1 MTNFRP
7 IFENDWCGIETFL
20 KDVLSPVFG
29 DYEQG
34 YDVLTNE
41 PEVREKAKNANITE
55 IRHAATFDFW
65 GSELKVFDITVGD
78 NKKLENN
85 KVGIQTIVRQYINQF
100 EGALIIFH
108 HQKVEN
114 QEWRFS
120 YVEKRVNAKDSTSA
134 KRYTYI
140 LGKHLPART
149 ISDRFT
155 YLEDHK
161 DILTLKDLTD
171 AFSVEV
177 LTKQFYDELFNWYEW
192 ACENVTFPIG
202 DTTKDK
208 NGKYNVK
215 QTKEKNELNLIRL
228 ITRLMF
234 VWFIKQKDLIPLWVF
249 DESELNKVLTEFKP
263 ESKKDGNY
271 YNAVLQNLFFATLN
285 KKIEERAFA
294 DDKSISKNKQ
304 FGVKNFYRD
313 NKEKTFFKES
323 NSQIIERFKTVPFLN
338 GGLFE
343 CLDKLVD
350 DKDNKKN
357 IEVFTDGFS
366 REPNWMA
373 FIPNNLF
380 WQKEDGEH
388 EGVIH
393 LLSRYNFTVE
403 ENSPSDVQVALDP
416 ELLGKVFENL
426 LGTYNP
432 ETSET
437 ARKDS
442 GSFYTPREIVSFMV
456 DESIKDYLSK
466 TVKNLTSENIQIL
479 FNDNVECYNSDNKAE
494 IVNALKSMK
503 ILDPACGSGAFPM
516 GALQRIVHL
525 IQKCNGVTSD
535 KNSLYSLKLDLIEKC
550 LYGVDIQPIAVQI
563 CKLRFFIS
571 LICEQ
576 DKTDSI
582 SDNYGFNPLP
592 NLETKFVAANSLI
605 GMERKSQNDLFSDPD
620 GKIEKKKLEIQEK
633 RHEHF
638 KAPTA
643 EAKAKCREDDRK
655 LRAELANLLEQN
667 KMFAPKDAE
676 QLAEWNPYD
685 QNAVSPFFDAE
696 WMFNTAEGF
705 DIVIGNPPYISTKGV
720 KPNDKKA
727 YEVEFGFSD
736 DTYNLF
742 TFKGLQLTKT
752 NGTLNYIIPKT
763 FWTTQTK
770 RNMRNLILRKNIKYI
785 FDTANPF
792 ESVMVDTCIIQI
804 ENSDYNK
811 NNTIEFLDG
820 TEKLKNPNRFKP
832 INQEVYLNSQNSV
845 LFKPT
850 EKNLKIWKL
859 YGEKVKD
866 LYNTWWEKIET
877 SKKISQNEY
886 ELKRYRESLKPGD
899 VALLGCLTEGGQ
911 GLATANNGKYIAV
924 RKSTKWAEN
933 IIISRPKKLE
943 DAIKKNPKIAK
954 EIGNKDPYDY
964 LEGLS
969 EKKIAELFDDLK
981 EKYGRDIF
989 GQGYIYKLIDDNEI
1003 ADVDSLTEAEKENGI
1018 STKKNYYVP
1027 YDKGDKDGNRWYL
1040 ETPFA
1045 IAWSKENVQ
1054 FLKTDPKA
1062 RYQGYTFFFK
1072 EGFCWNN
1079 VLNPNARLLKA
1090 KMKSSSVNDV
1100 GSMSLS
1106 SLSDFVP
1113 NFYLVCLLNSELLF
1127 DYYREFINCTV
1138 NIQINDIRQI
1148 PVIIPSKDN
1157 LEKLRPDFENA
1168 VNLKKS
1174 VAKNKATEES
1184 ISVTLNKTEERINDF
1199 VDKLYKI

>member
-20 KDVLSPVFG
+20 KDILSPVFG

-55 IRHAATFDFW
+55 IRHAATFDFF

-85 KVGIQTIVRQYINQF
+85 KVGIQAIVRQYINQF

-705 DIVIGNPPYISTKGV
+705 DIVIGNPPYIQLQKDSGKLANLYEAQNYKSFAKTGDIYCLFYEKGC
-720 KPNDKKA
+720 
-727 YEVEFGFSD
+727 
-736 DTYNLF
+736 NL
-742 TFKGLQLTKT
+742 
-752 NGTLNYIIPKT
+752 
-763 FWTTQTK
+763 
-770 RNMRNLILRKNIKYI
+770 
-785 FDTANPF
+785 
-792 ESVMVDTCIIQI
+792 
-804 ENSDYNK
+804 
-811 NNTIEFLDG
+811 
-820 TEKLKNPNRFKP
+820 
-832 INQEVYLNSQNSV
+832 LNSTGRLCFITSN
-845 LFKPT
+845 K
-850 EKNLKIWKL
+850 WMRAG
-859 YGEKVKD
+859 YGEKLRDYFAKNV
-866 LYNTWWEKIET
+866 
-877 SKKISQNEY
+877 
-886 ELKRYRESLKPGD
+886 
-899 VALLGCLTEGGQ
+899 
-911 GLATANNGKYIAV
+911 
-924 RKSTKWAEN
+924 
-933 IIISRPKKLE
+933 
-943 DAIKKNPKIAK
+943 NPKLLVDFAGVKVFESATVDTNILLFEKGKNEGKTLSCTTIALT
-954 EIGNKDPYDY
+954 KD
-964 LEGLS
+964 GLS
-969 EKKIAELFDDLK
+969 
-981 EKYGRDIF
+981 
-989 GQGYIYKLIDDNEI
+989 N
-1003 ADVDSLTEAEKENGI
+1003 
-1018 STKKNYYVP
+1018 
-1027 YDKGDKDGNRWYL
+1027 
-1040 ETPFA
+1040 
-1045 IAWSKENVQ
+1045 
-1054 FLKTDPKA
+1054 
-1062 RYQGYTFFFK
+1062 
-1072 EGFCWNN
+1072 
-1079 VLNPNARLLKA
+1079 
-1090 KMKSSSVNDV
+1090 
-1100 GSMSLS
+1100 
-1106 SLSDFVP
+1106 LSDFVKQNSCDCSFTTKESWVILSP
-1113 NFYLVCLLNSELLF
+1113 IEQSIKKKIESAGVPLKDWDISINYGIKTGFNDAFIISGEKREEILNNCKTKEERKKTDDLIRPILRGRDIKRYSYEYADLYLIATFPAKHYDIEKYPAVKDYLLSFGMERLEQTGKEHTIKGEKIKARKKTNNKWFETQDSISYWDEFNKPKIVWGNLNLSATYTLAPAGMMINAPATMIVPASESLLCILNSKIA
-1127 DYYREFINCTV
+1127 DYYIRNLGVTRNGGYFEYKPMFIEQLPVPQNIDEKLFEEFSNKELNNEEEIDRKVYELYGLTDEE
-1138 NIQINDIRQI
+1138 IQF
-1148 PVIIPSKDN
+1148 
-1157 LEKLRPDFENA
+1157 LEKM
-1168 VNLKKS
+1168 
-1174 VAKNKATEES
+1174 
-1184 ISVTLNKTEERINDF
+1184 
-1199 VDKLYKI
+1199 

>member
-55 IRHAATFDFW
+55 IRHAATFDFF
-65 GSELKVFDITVGD
+65 GSELKVFDISVGD

-479 FNDNVECYNSDNKAE
+479 INDNVECYNSDNKVE

-705 DIVIGNPPYISTKGV
+705 DIVIGNPPYIQLQKDSGKLANLYEAQNYKSFAKTGDIYCLFYEKGC
-720 KPNDKKA
+720 
-727 YEVEFGFSD
+727 
-736 DTYNLF
+736 NL
-742 TFKGLQLTKT
+742 
-752 NGTLNYIIPKT
+752 
-763 FWTTQTK
+763 
-770 RNMRNLILRKNIKYI
+770 
-785 FDTANPF
+785 
-792 ESVMVDTCIIQI
+792 
-804 ENSDYNK
+804 
-811 NNTIEFLDG
+811 
-820 TEKLKNPNRFKP
+820 
-832 INQEVYLNSQNSV
+832 LNSTGRLCFITSN
-845 LFKPT
+845 K
-850 EKNLKIWKL
+850 WMRAG
-859 YGEKVKD
+859 YGEKLRDYFAKNV
-866 LYNTWWEKIET
+866 
-877 SKKISQNEY
+877 
-886 ELKRYRESLKPGD
+886 
-899 VALLGCLTEGGQ
+899 
-911 GLATANNGKYIAV
+911 
-924 RKSTKWAEN
+924 
-933 IIISRPKKLE
+933 
-943 DAIKKNPKIAK
+943 NPKLLVDFAGVKVFESATVDTNILLFEKGKNEGKTLSCTTIALT
-954 EIGNKDPYDY
+954 KD
-964 LEGLS
+964 GLS
-969 EKKIAELFDDLK
+969 
-981 EKYGRDIF
+981 
-989 GQGYIYKLIDDNEI
+989 N
-1003 ADVDSLTEAEKENGI
+1003 
-1018 STKKNYYVP
+1018 
-1027 YDKGDKDGNRWYL
+1027 
-1040 ETPFA
+1040 
-1045 IAWSKENVQ
+1045 
-1054 FLKTDPKA
+1054 
-1062 RYQGYTFFFK
+1062 
-1072 EGFCWNN
+1072 
-1079 VLNPNARLLKA
+1079 
-1090 KMKSSSVNDV
+1090 
-1100 GSMSLS
+1100 
-1106 SLSDFVP
+1106 LSDFVKQNSCIS
-1113 NFYLVCLLNSELLF
+1113 NFDTSNSWVILSPIEQSIKSKIEKIGTPLKDWDINIYRGVLTGFNDAFIISGEKRDEILANCKNEIERKKTAELIRPILRGRDIKRYSYEYADLYLIATFPAKHYDIEKYPAVKDYLLSFGMERLEQTGKEHTIKGEKIKARKKTNNKWFETQDSISYWDEFNKPKMLWSETMRVHKHSNERFPRFSFDYNGFITDKTCFFAVGEKLEWIVCFLNSYVGQYLCSKYVSILDNGGYLMQKIYIEKIPLPSVPDKML
-1127 DYYREFINCTV
+1127 DLCKS
-1138 NIQINDIRQI
+1138 QI
-1148 PVIIPSKDN
+1148 K
-1157 LEKLRPDFENA
+1157 
-1168 VNLKKS
+1168 
-1174 VAKNKATEES
+1174 KATKEKENEIDLKIYNIYGFNNEEIKYLKS
-1184 ISVTLNKTEERINDF
+1184 II
-1199 VDKLYKI
+1199 

>member
-20 KDVLSPVFG
+20 KDILSPVFG

-55 IRHAATFDFW
+55 IRHAATFDFF

-85 KVGIQTIVRQYINQF
+85 KVGIQAIVRQYINQF

-563 CKLRFFIS
+563 CKLRFFIC

-705 DIVIGNPPYISTKGV
+705 NIVIGNPPYIQLQKDSGKLANLYEAQNYKSFAKTGDIYCLFYEKGC
-720 KPNDKKA
+720 
-727 YEVEFGFSD
+727 
-736 DTYNLF
+736 NL
-742 TFKGLQLTKT
+742 
-752 NGTLNYIIPKT
+752 
-763 FWTTQTK
+763 
-770 RNMRNLILRKNIKYI
+770 
-785 FDTANPF
+785 
-792 ESVMVDTCIIQI
+792 
-804 ENSDYNK
+804 
-811 NNTIEFLDG
+811 
-820 TEKLKNPNRFKP
+820 
-832 INQEVYLNSQNSV
+832 LNSTGRLCFITSN
-845 LFKPT
+845 K
-850 EKNLKIWKL
+850 WMRAG
-859 YGEKVKD
+859 YGEKLRDYFAKNV
-866 LYNTWWEKIET
+866 
-877 SKKISQNEY
+877 
-886 ELKRYRESLKPGD
+886 
-899 VALLGCLTEGGQ
+899 
-911 GLATANNGKYIAV
+911 
-924 RKSTKWAEN
+924 
-933 IIISRPKKLE
+933 
-943 DAIKKNPKIAK
+943 NPKLLVDFAGVKVFESATVDTNILLFEK
-954 EIGNKDPYDY
+954 GKNEGKTLSCTTTTLTKD
-964 LEGLS
+964 GLS
-969 EKKIAELFDDLK
+969 
-981 EKYGRDIF
+981 
-989 GQGYIYKLIDDNEI
+989 N
-1003 ADVDSLTEAEKENGI
+1003 
-1018 STKKNYYVP
+1018 
-1027 YDKGDKDGNRWYL
+1027 
-1040 ETPFA
+1040 
-1045 IAWSKENVQ
+1045 
-1054 FLKTDPKA
+1054 
-1062 RYQGYTFFFK
+1062 
-1072 EGFCWNN
+1072 
-1079 VLNPNARLLKA
+1079 
-1090 KMKSSSVNDV
+1090 
-1100 GSMSLS
+1100 
-1106 SLSDFVP
+1106 LSDFVKQNSCDCSFTTKESWVILSP
-1113 NFYLVCLLNSELLF
+1113 IEQSIKKKIESAGVPLKDWDISINYGIKTGFNDAFIISGEKREEILNNCKTKEERKKTDDLIRPILRGRDIKRYSYEYADLYLIATFPAKHYDIEKYPAVKDYLLSFGMERLEQTGKEHTIKGEKIKARKKTNNKWFETQDSISYWDEFNKPKMLWSETMRVHKHSNERFPRFSFDYNGFITDKTCFFAVGEKLEWIVCFLNSYVGQYLCSKYVSILDNGGYLMQKIYIEKIPLPSVPDKML
-1127 DYYREFINCTV
+1127 DLCKS
-1138 NIQINDIRQI
+1138 QI
-1148 PVIIPSKDN
+1148 K
-1157 LEKLRPDFENA
+1157 
-1168 VNLKKS
+1168 
-1174 VAKNKATEES
+1174 KATKEKENEIDLKIYNIYGFNNEEIKYLKS
-1184 ISVTLNKTEERINDF
+1184 II
-1199 VDKLYKI
+1199 